1 MRSCCRARGT
11 ARFLGK
17 DQDGRWYQKGK
28 VKPKCFSSLKAVP
41 TGSAGNPPSTG
52 QRQPGELPGRT
63 SSIWWLRWLSRWP
76 AFAGGSSCGPSRG
89 QVADQRGTGARQ
101 CWARRARLWLSGP
114 VGQQA
119 FLPGC
124 SVVPLSTAPG
134 SDLGCFLGASRDGS
148 CQSFGT

>member
-1 MRSCCRARGT
+1 MVSERE
-11 ARFLGK
+11 GK
-17 DQDGRWYQKGK
+17 TK
-28 VKPKCFSSLKAVP
+28 VLLLAE
-41 TGSAGNPPSTG
+41 GSAHRQCREPTLHRAEAAWRAPRQDIIYLVAEVAVQVASFCWR
-52 QRQPGELPGRT
+52 QR
-63 SSIWWLRWLSRWP
+63 
-76 AFAGGSSCGPSRG
+76 CGPSRG